1 MRLWRAPPVPLQGDV
16 ALLTFLAFNYSRS
29 FGLPATKLPLPSGLP
44 ATGVPILPVCPATKL
59 PLPSGLPATK
69 FPEPCGPVFAV
80 PPAVWA
86 KAGAAAKSPAARSA
100 NFNVFIVE
108 ISVSRPRQI
117 AVDTVP
123 FKRPLQMGCAVAH
136 IVQELPIFELPASCP
151 CLSAFWGIFRRN
163 NSARCA
169 TAGPAKPNR
178 NSVLASRGIAPA
190 AFRLAVVA

>member
-29 FGLPATKLPLPSGLP
+29 FGLPATKLPFLLACRRPGSRSVRFAQQRSCHCLP
-44 ATGVPILPVCPATKL
+44 AYRQRSSRALRPGIRR
-59 PLPSGLPATK
+59 
-69 FPEPCGPVFAV
+69 

-108 ISVSRPRQI
+108 IPCHRRRQI

-136 IVQELPIFELPASCP
+136 IVQGMPIFRVPASCP